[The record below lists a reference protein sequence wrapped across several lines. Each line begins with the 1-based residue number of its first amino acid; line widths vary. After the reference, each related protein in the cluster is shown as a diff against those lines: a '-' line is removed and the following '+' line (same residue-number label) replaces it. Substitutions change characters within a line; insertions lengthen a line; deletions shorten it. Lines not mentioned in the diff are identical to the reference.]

1 MSMGISLWVLNIK
14 CVYISYMNLYTFL
27 IWFCIHSNEFVCTL
41 NEFVDWTMLM
51 PSECVFSI
59 CNSMAW
65 PLPIQYTCIAHC
77 IDLMGGYKAAATKLK
92 MHVNHFKFSVAL
104 LEVEEVTCCCSTE
117 FSTTKH
123 YISKFFHFKVFH
135 FDVLTFD
142 VFKTKVGLSVT
153 FISLVILINLKC
165 LKFISE

>member
-77 IDLMGGYKAAATKLK
+77 IAWWAGIKQQQQSLKCMLIISSFQLLYWKSNKQLAAVQQSFQLRNITSAS
-92 MHVNHFKFSVAL
+92 FF
-104 LEVEEVTCCCSTE
+104 
-117 FSTTKH
+117 
-123 YISKFFHFKVFH
+123 ISKFFILMCLLLMFLKQ
-135 FDVLTFD
+135 
-142 VFKTKVGLSVT
+142 K
-153 FISLVILINLKC
+153 LV
-165 LKFISE
+165 